1 MDAELVSLSS
11 DIAIG
16 VAAVVAAAVGVFGL
30 CTWRKE
36 LTGKAKFNAAR
47 NVMLL
52 AFKLEAGFQWA
63 TNLMT
68 NSGESIDRPH
78 GEKESPGESRVLDE
92 WYARQRRLQP
102 LVEDLQ
108 KLQTAGWEAE
118 ILLGE
123 DSGKSVSEAIGIF
136 RYNYAELA
144 TAIESYFEE
153 TYKEARGRSENIDQ
167 GWLKGLRKTIYSIP
181 GHGLLKQI
189 DEATVQLAS
198 TLKAYVK

>member
-1 MDAELVSLSS
+1 MDAELVSLLS

-16 VAAVVAAAVGVFGL
+16 VAAVVVAAVSVFGL
-30 CTWRKE
+30 RTWRKE
-36 LTGKAKFNAAR
+36 LTGKAKFNVAR

-52 AFKLEAGFQWA
+52 AFKLKADFQRA

-68 NSGESIDRPH
+68 RPGEFVDRPH
-78 GEKESPGESRVLDE
+78 GENESPGESRVLDE

-123 DSGKSVSEAIGIF
+123 DLGKSVSEAIGIF
-136 RYNYAELA
+136 GHSYAELA

-153 TYKEARGRSENIDQ
+153 TYREARGTSENIDQ
-167 GWLKGLRKTIYSIP
+167 GWLKGLRETIYSIP
-181 GHGLLKQI
+181 GRGLLKQI
-189 DEATVQLAS
+189 DEATAQLAS

>member
-1 MDAELVSLSS
+1 MEAELVSLLS

-16 VAAVVAAAVGVFGL
+16 VAAVVVAVVGVFGL

-36 LTGKAKFNAAR
+36 LTGKAKFNVAR

-52 AFKLEAGFQWA
+52 AFKLKADFEWA
-63 TNLMT
+63 TNPMT
-68 NSGESIDRPH
+68 SSGEFVDRPH
-78 GEKESPGESRVLDE
+78 GEKESPDESRVLDE
-92 WYARQRRLQP
+92 WHARQRRLQP

-136 RYNYAELA
+136 RRNYAELA

-153 TYKEARGRSENIDQ
+153 TYREASRTSESIDR
-167 GWLKGLRKTIYSIP
+167 GWLKGLKKIIYSASS
-181 GHGLLKQI
+181 GDLLKQI
-189 DEATVQLAS
+189 DKATAELAS

>member
-1 MDAELVSLSS
+1 MDAELVSLLS

-16 VAAVVAAAVGVFGL
+16 VSAVIVASLAVFGL
-30 CTWRKE
+30 RTWRRE
-36 LTGKAKFNAAR
+36 LTGKAKFDVAR

-52 AFKLEAGFQWA
+52 GFKLRDDFQWA
-63 TNLMT
+63 TSPFT
-68 NSGESIDRPH
+68 SSGESVGRSRR
-78 GEKESPGESRVLDE
+78 ENESSNESTVLNE

-136 RYNYAELA
+136 RHNYAELVR
-144 TAIESYFEE
+144 AIEDYFEE
-153 TYKEARGRSENIDQ
+153 RYKDARGASENIDQ
-167 GWLKGLRKTIYSIP
+167 GWLKGLRKTVYSIP
-181 GHGLLKQI
+181 GRGLLKQT
-189 DEATVQLAS
+189 DEATAELAS